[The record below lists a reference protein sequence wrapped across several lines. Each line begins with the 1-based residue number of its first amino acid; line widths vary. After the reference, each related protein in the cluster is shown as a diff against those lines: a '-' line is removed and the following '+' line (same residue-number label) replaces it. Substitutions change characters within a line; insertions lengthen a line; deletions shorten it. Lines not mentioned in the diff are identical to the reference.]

1 MKPYSREMVTNDQGR
16 NRDDKNKGREIHLA
30 FKQSFRKLDLS
41 FNHIARL
48 GGANN
53 AILGKACDSQ
63 IFGITVPPNT
73 P

>member
-1 MKPYSREMVTNDQGR
+1 MKPYSREMVTNDQR
-16 NRDDKNKGREIHLA
+16 RKQDDKNKGREIHLA

-48 GGANN
+48 GGSNN
-53 AILGKACDSQ
+53 AVLGNASDSQ